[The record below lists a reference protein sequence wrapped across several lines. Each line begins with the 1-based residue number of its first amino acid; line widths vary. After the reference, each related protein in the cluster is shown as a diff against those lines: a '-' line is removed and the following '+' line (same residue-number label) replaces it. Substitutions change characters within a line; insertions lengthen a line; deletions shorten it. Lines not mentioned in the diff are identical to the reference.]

1 VSGPPTFAHAGGCGE
16 LSGLVVYLDALGDQ
30 PLFQAIDRLLLAE
43 LRVRPGSQVLDVGCG
58 AGDDA
63 LAIAALVAPDGR
75 VTGVDASAWMIT
87 EARRRAVGRGLP
99 AEFAV
104 GRAERLAAADGSLDA
119 CRFERVLQ
127 HLADPA
133 AALREA
139 ARVLRPGGQVAALE
153 PDWCG
158 LELIGAD
165 PEVTRQVLDVRL
177 RAIPSPDAGAR
188 LAQLLTASGFGE
200 VRALELRLSGCHTA
214 ATHGLRLPEYAA
226 EAARAGAFTEVAAA
240 GWLGALDLAAA
251 AGELDVRVTFHLVA
265 GTRR

>member
-1 VSGPPTFAHAGGCGE
+1 VSGPPAFADAGGCGDV
-16 LSGLVVYLDALGDQ
+16 SALVGYLDALRDQ
-30 PLFQAIDRLLLAE
+30 PLHQAIDRLLVAE
-43 LRVRPGSQVLDVGCG
+43 LHVGPGSQVLDVGCG

-63 LAIAALVAPDGR
+63 LAIAALVVPDGR
-75 VTGVDASAWMIT
+75 VTGIDASGGMIA
-87 EARRRAVGRGLP
+87 EARRRAAGCGLP

-104 GRAERLAAADGSLDA
+104 GRAERLDAADGSFDA

-165 PEVTRQVLDVRL
+165 PWVTRQVLDVRM
-177 RAIPSPDAGAR
+177 RSIRSPDAGAR
-188 LAQLLTASGFGE
+188 LARLLAATGFGE
-200 VRALELRLSGCHTA
+200 VRVLELRLAGCHAA

-226 EAARAGAFTEVAAA
+226 EAARAGAVTDVAAA
-240 GWLGALDLAAA
+240 GWLGALDRAAA
-251 AGELDVRVTFHLVA
+251 AGELDVRVSFHMVA

>member
-1 VSGPPTFAHAGGCGE
+1 MSGPPVFADAGGSGDV
-16 LSGLVVYLDALGDQ
+16 SGLLGYLDALRDQ
-30 PLFQAIDRLLLAE
+30 PLFQAIDRLLVAE
-43 LRVRPGSQVLDVGCG
+43 LRVGPGSQVLDVGCG
-58 AGDDA
+58 TGDDA

-75 VTGVDASAWMIT
+75 VTGVDASAGMVA
-87 EARRRAVGRGLP
+87 EARRRAAGSGLP
-99 AEFAV
+99 AEFVV
-104 GRAERLAAADGSLDA
+104 GRAERLDAADGSLDA

-127 HLADPA
+127 HLPDPA

-177 RAIPSPDAGAR
+177 RSIPSPDAGAR
-188 LAQLLTASGFGE
+188 LSHLLAASGFGE
-200 VRALELRLSGCHTA
+200 VRAMELRLSGCHAA

-226 EAARAGAFTEVAAA
+226 EAARAGALTEVAGA
-240 GWLGALDLAAA
+240 GWLGALDRAAA

-265 GTRR
+265 GTTR